1 MTFSPV
7 NLSPLQV
14 RSMVAR
20 ILLEHGQDNTTGLH
34 RICLSDIAG
43 LTGTNRE
50 MVHKSLD
57 SLQVEKAIKFER
69 HRMIINKA
77 LLQKVAR
84 GM

>member
-1 MTFSPV
+1 
-7 NLSPLQV
+7 
-14 RSMVAR
+14 MVAR

-50 MVHKSLD
+50 MVHESLNA
-57 SLQVEKAIKFER
+57 LQEEKAIKLER
-69 HRMIINKA
+69 NRMIIDKGLLKKA
-77 LLQKVAR
+77 AG